1 MNNFLIVLRKEYM
14 NIVGKKSFIIMTFLT
29 PVLMILLGAI
39 PALLG
44 IMAKDTS
51 EKDVII
57 VDQTGQYYDTI
68 KAGEAEGFH
77 FINGEG
83 QGISEYKSQALSSDS
98 VYAVVVIT
106 RDLIEDPRAI
116 TIYSTS
122 TIPGSLEDNLSKTLS
137 KKLQDDKIASYDIPE
152 LDRIIADSKVS
163 VNISTV
169 QWSSDGD
176 EVAAS
181 ATVGIIIGQI
191 FNFTLYFFV
200 IMYGSMVLES
210 VRVEKKNR
218 IMEILASSVK
228 PTTLLSAKI
237 IGIGLVGITQLLMWG
252 AFFFLAFILLQT
264 FLLSSVTFDMNQLKD
279 AIMAAQEGGYDAD
292 LAGGLEALANIDYGQ
307 IIFCFFTYFI
317 TSYISFAALYAASGA
332 VTDEEEGVN
341 QITMPITILLVFGFI
356 FGFYSAENPN
366 TTVSIVTSF
375 IPFMAPNVMMVRL
388 PFNPPAWQVILS
400 ILTMIAF
407 TCLFVWFAAKIFRV
421 GMLMY
426 GKKPSLKELW
436 RWVRYE

>member
-44 IMAKDTS
+44 IFAEDKSDK
-51 EKDVII
+51 EVIV
-57 VDQTGQYYDTI
+57 VDQTGQYYDAI
-68 KAGEAEGFH
+68 RAGETKGFR
-77 FINGEG
+77 FVDGADKG
-83 QGISEYKSQALSSDS
+83 LAEYKSEALSSDS

-122 TIPGSLEDNLSKTLS
+122 TIPPGLEENLSKTLS
-137 KKLQDDKIASYDIPE
+137 KKLQEDKIASYDIPE
-152 LDRIIADSKVS
+152 LDQIIKDSKVS

-169 QWSSDGD
+169 QWSSDGE

-181 ATVGIIIGQI
+181 ATIGMIIGQI

-252 AFFFLAFILLQT
+252 FFFVIIFVLLQT
-264 FLLSSVTFDMNQLKD
+264 FLLNSVTFDMNQFKD
-279 AIMAAQEGGYDAD
+279 AVMAAQEGGYDAD
-292 LAGGLEALANIDYGQ
+292 LARELEALANINYSQ

-400 ILTMIAF
+400 ILVMIGF
-407 TCLFVWFAAKIFRV
+407 TCLFVWFAAKIFRI

-426 GKKPSLKELW
+426 GKKPGLKELW
-436 RWVRYE
+436 RWVKYE